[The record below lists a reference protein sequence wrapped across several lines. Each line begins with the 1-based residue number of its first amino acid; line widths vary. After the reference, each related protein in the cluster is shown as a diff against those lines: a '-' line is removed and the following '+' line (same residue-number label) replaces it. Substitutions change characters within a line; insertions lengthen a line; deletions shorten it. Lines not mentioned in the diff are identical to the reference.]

1 MLGTITLSVCTCL
14 KFSWSNTFRHF
25 GNGNYYHRLFE
36 CAGITARLTLSLKYA
51 APETITALEAGCHT
65 IHVDAAVD
73 IWAIGVIAFE
83 LLTGER
89 AFQVRTPYV
98 ASYIILRSMIHSYVV
113 SLCMLRVCVEV
124 WLGYVRCDVR
134 VT

>member
-1 MLGTITLSVCTCL
+1 METQ
-14 KFSWSNTFRHF
+14 RF
-25 GNGNYYHRLFE
+25 G

-51 APETITALEAGCHT
+51 APETIAALEAGCHT

-89 AFQVRTPYV
+89 AFPVSHYYV
-98 ASYIILRSMIHSYVV
+98 IPLRNYSNATFWQFFRVLGWFSV
-113 SLCMLRVCVEV
+113 LR
-124 WLGYVRCDVR
+124 RI
-134 VT
+134 T